1 MWKYISWIKVSSGCM
16 GMCIMC
22 VFVCCAGTAACWRR
36 RWRFTHSTTETP
48 QLGLPLRNGDAQR
61 EREREKGM
69 WRECERGSKR
79 KRKRGSMWE
88 RGKVERVC
96 VFIFCLFCHKL
107 FKGYVLPA
115 TYLGM
120 RVKVEEFLLLFPLKP
135 PNLFCWFLFFLFP
148 FSPLLYLCLSSLF
161 PICTQTLVAV
171 VQLTLPWHQFHYFC
185 VLFSLK
191 HNTALF
197 FIIHMSIIPL
207 I

>member
-1 MWKYISWIKVSSGCM
+1 MHGYVHYVCVCVLCRDSCLLKETVKVHSQYHRNPP
-16 GMCIMC
+16 
-22 VFVCCAGTAACWRR
+22 AGLATKERR
-36 RWRFTHSTTETP
+36 CPERKRK
-48 QLGLPLRNGDAQR
+48 R
-61 EREREKGM
+61 ERDVERVRK
-69 WRECERGSKR
+69 REQKKE
-79 KRKRGSMWE
+79 RKRGSMWE